1 MSISCSSFPTVTPGY
16 LRNVPDLVW
25 KGKGISLRGAL
36 FSCTSL
42 ENQYVFR
49 IFIHM
54 EAEKKGVFYRLFN
67 FKSASFQTVRFTEKV
82 DGEYIPGTT
91 NEEVVDMLVDRFE
104 HLNQRSWS
112 VENELVLSLL
122 RVIKQTLRRRL
133 SRKIQNVN
141 KFNNGQ

>member
-1 MSISCSSFPTVTPGY
+1 
-16 LRNVPDLVW
+16 
-25 KGKGISLRGAL
+25 
-36 FSCTSL
+36 
-42 ENQYVFR
+42 
-49 IFIHM
+49 M

-82 DGEYIPGTT
+82 DGDYIPGTT
-91 NEEVVDMLVDRFE
+91 NEEVIDMLVDRFE